1 MPRPFAYPVAV
12 TRDRGDFIAE
22 FPDVPEAHTQAASHL
37 EALAESV
44 DALIA
49 ALGGYIEAR
58 RDLPRPSPARGR
70 ATVAL
75 PPLPAA
81 KLALYQAMRDAG
93 ATNVALAKR
102 LGVAENAVRRLL
114 DLDHRSHIGQVAEA
128 LALFD
133 KRLTV
138 TVDDVE
144 AATKRERIV
153 VPRRRAAQGTRRAAG

>member
-1 MPRPFAYPVAV
+1 MHQRLAYPVEV
-12 TRDRGDFIAE
+12 TRDSGVYLAE
-22 FPDVPEAHTQAASHL
+22 FPDVPEAHTQAATQP

-58 RDLPRPSPARGR
+58 RDLPRPSMARDR
-70 ATVAL
+70 ATVSL
-75 PPLPAA
+75 PPLVAA
-81 KLALYQAMRDAG
+81 KLALYQAMREAG

-102 LGVAENAVRRLL
+102 LGAAENAVRRLV
-114 DLDHRSHIGQVAEA
+114 DLDHRSHIGQIAEA

-138 TVDDVE
+138 TVDDV
-144 AATKRERIV
+144 APSKVA
-153 VPRRRAAQGTRRAAG
+153 